1 MDFWKKWL
9 HIALTLVLMVSLIA
23 PATVDAE
30 QVENLEK
37 QVEQISVQLEVKGL
51 KENIIA
57 NSNISVTKGA
67 SALEALQQTLTA
79 ANIPF
84 EVVTSDYGPYVKSI
98 NSLVSGS
105 LGHWDGWGYSING
118 ESPELGLGSYELQ
131 ADDIVSV
138 YYSLSPMLEAQASE
152 QEGEKLVEVSVKG
165 DLFTEQAATLEN
177 WITPDG
183 LTITNITKQ
192 DEQQLTLAI
201 EAAPGTYELQ
211 LLAPALL
218 SAQEQK
224 ISVKVVD
231 SIQPVNDLKV
241 NFRVEGIA
249 GTVLNVKDFEIKGNG
264 KINAAQVTQQILDAH
279 KITYDYSD
287 STGYFKNIGVD
298 GEKGLGV
305 GSGWM
310 YKVNGEYPD
319 VYGKDVEIK
328 NGDTIVWDYIN
339 ASSVIENYEFPEY
352 NLIMYSGAESVDK
365 ITFNPIIDMPTT
377 VVAGTDVKIKVTG
390 KYNTVSY
397 LYEHIS
403 GPHITDLADVT
414 VEYNGKKY
422 VTNAQGEVTIPA
434 VEVVEGNYELRFTKD
449 LPGTILTDNGNKEL
463 ASFPRIIRTY
473 ESLLVTPDEQPAENR
488 KKAEDALKLGA
499 TYLQANKET
508 VTARVNESHSAF
520 WMLTAMKAANVNA
533 GTYDWT
539 TAPTTAGTFFTTPLE
554 ASQNDTNKIAGTI
567 IAAKA
572 LGLDPLN
579 IKGRNQVADLLA
591 MQKENGLFSTIWGE
605 AFALIALELANAEYD
620 QQKQIEAILALQNKT
635 TGYFGDNDATGWT
648 LFALSPFKDDPA
660 VKAAIDKAVAAVHAN
675 YQAKGFT
682 DNSNSMAAIISG
694 LAAVG
699 EDLFS
704 TKWSYKKGDDYV
716 NIVGHLVDNYILK
729 DGGVLY
735 KASQTNSNLMA
746 LEQVYIALAD
756 ALNGKSTFYTVAE
769 NAVTPAPTPEKPDS
783 EKPDSE
789 KPDSGKPD
797 QGKPGTDGGATA
809 PPVITNS
816 KVTMSITVSAS
827 EVVLPSEQFEILADE
842 TAFDLLKRVTQAK
855 NIALNA
861 RQTSMG
867 MYVAGIAGVNEFDRG
882 KLSGWMFS
890 VNGAFP
896 EVSADVYQLKAGDV
910 VSWVY
915 TSDLGEDVGGSP
927 GGGSAG
933 AGGGSTG
940 EGSTVTPPTTEE
952 SEQTDEIF
960 TTQLTGADLAGEKEV
975 IVTTPKG
982 LVLTIPVENVTLAE
996 GEKLSVKV
1004 EEQDGKITFAIQIMN
1019 EKGETKPFAFSSGYV
1034 KLTFLVNAANKV
1046 AVANGNVKSTLIA
1059 AVNSKFNAT
1068 SNAAENG
1075 EIVILQEENGAL
1087 IAVPHLIVDGKATV
1101 FTKAGGTFVTSTE
1114 QVTFNDIAN
1123 FSNKDEITYLA
1134 NRYVIKGSNGNFM
1147 PQSKITRGQFAMM
1160 IARALGLKALGENPF
1175 TDTVGKE
1182 YEQAITALYEAG
1194 ITTGRTNTT
1203 FDPKDYVTRQQ
1214 AAAFMARV
1222 LAYVEKKP
1230 SVNGEVTY
1238 KDGAQIGAMYKQ
1250 DVALLAQLNI
1260 MTGKQDG
1267 SFDPRGSLTRAQMA
1281 KILKRTLNEAGLM

>member
-1 MDFWKKWL
+1 MENFQEVYCMDFWKKWL
-9 HIALTLVLMVSLIA
+9 HLALTLVLMLSLIA
-23 PATVDAE
+23 PATVQAE
-30 QVENLEK
+30 QVENLE
-37 QVEQISVQLEVKGL
+37 QQAEQISVQLEVKGL
-51 KENIIA
+51 KDNIIA

-84 EVVTSDYGPYVKSI
+84 EVVTSDYGPNIKSI
-98 NSLVSGS
+98 NSLESGS
-105 LGHWDGWGYSING
+105 LGHWDDWSYSING
-118 ESPELGLGSYELQ
+118 EAPDLGLGSYELQ

-138 YYSLSPMLEAQASE
+138 YYNLSPMLEAQASE
-152 QEGEKLVEVSVKG
+152 REGEKLVEVSVNG

-192 DEQQLTLAI
+192 DDQQVTLVI
-201 EAAPGTYELQ
+201 EAAPGTYDLQ

-264 KINAAQVTQQILDAH
+264 KINAAQATQQILDAH
-279 KITYDYSD
+279 EITYDYSA
-287 STGYFKNIGVD
+287 STGYFKKIGAD

-310 YKVNGEYPD
+310 FKVNGNYPD
-319 VYGKDVEIK
+319 VYAPDVEIK

-339 ASSVIENYEFPEY
+339 SSSVVENLEYPEY
-352 NLIMYSGAESVDK
+352 DIIMYSGAESVDK
-365 ITFNPIIDMPTT
+365 ITLNPIIDMPTT
-377 VVAGTDVKIKVTG
+377 VVAGTDIKIKVTG

-403 GPHITDLADVT
+403 GPHTTDLADVA

-473 ESLLVTPDEQPAENR
+473 ESLVVTPDVTPDEQPAENR

-533 GTYDWT
+533 GTYDWI

-605 AFALIALELANAEYD
+605 AFALIALEIANAEYD

-635 TGYFGDNDATGWT
+635 TGYFGDNDATGWI

-735 KASQTNSNLMA
+735 KASQTKSNLMA

-769 NAVTPAPTPEKPDS
+769 NAVTPAPPPDKPETEKPET
-783 EKPDSE
+783 EKPEQE
-789 KPDSGKPD
+789 KPGS
-797 QGKPGTDGGATA
+797 DGGATA
-809 PPVITNS
+809 PPVTTNN

-827 EVVLPSEQFEILADE
+827 EVVLPSEQFEIIADE

-927 GGGSAG
+927 GGGSPG
-933 AGGGSTG
+933 AGGGSTS
-940 EGSTVTPPTTEE
+940 EGSTETPPTTED

-1004 EEQDGKITFAIQIMN
+1004 EEQDGKMTFAIQILN
-1019 EKGETKPFAFSSGYV
+1019 EKGETKPFPFSSGYV
-1034 KLTFLVNAANKV
+1034 KLTFFVHAANKV
-1046 AVANGNVKSTLIA
+1046 AVANGNVKSTFI
-1059 AVNSKFNAT
+1059 
-1068 SNAAENG
+1068 AAENG
-1075 EIVILQEENGAL
+1075 EIVILQEENGVL
-1087 IAVPHLIVDGKATV
+1087 KAVPHLIVDGKATV
-1101 FTKAGGTFVTSTE
+1101 FTKAGGTFVTLTE

-1160 IARALGLKALGENPF
+1160 IARALGLQALGENPF

-1238 KDGAQIGAMYKQ
+1238 KDDAQIGAMYKQ

-1260 MTGKQDG
+1260 MTGKEDG